1 MINTGFIYS
10 ALLRIFAALFFNNF
24 NQMEITGRI
33 IQLLPLQTGQGK
45 NGVWKKQDFVIETDG
60 QYPKKVCISA
70 WGDKISENVLV
81 EGKEVTVSFDIES
94 REFNGRWYTDVKA
107 WKVEEGGGSTE
118 TPYFAAST
126 PSASTPAANKTVAPD
141 FLVSAEDGKDD
152 LPF

>member
-1 MINTGFIYS
+1 
-10 ALLRIFAALFFNNF
+10 
-24 NQMEITGRI
+24 MEITGRI

-70 WGDKISENVLV
+70 WGDKVSENVLV

-107 WKVEEGGGSTE
+107 WKVEEGGGGAPVE
-118 TPYFAAST
+118 PYYAAASQQN
-126 PSASTPAANKTVAPD
+126 STPTANKNAAPE
-141 FLVSAEDGKDD
+141 FLISAEDSKDD